1 MTNQIQI
8 QNETINQNLRKNG
21 ISHYESTIT
30 TKNNENKPQQK
41 LKYQKT
47 KRKVKENKETG
58 ITTEVIGTETYY
70 RKLENGVL
78 EPVEVELIQKKVS
91 HTLKGGWRRVYME
104 NFMELITGI
113 YGNMK
118 QLEVVD
124 FILSNLNSD
133 NQFVY
138 TQSQISESTKIS
150 FPTINKIFQY
160 LIESNF
166 MRKKGAIY
174 IINPKF
180 VCAFGSDKKNK
191 RIMIEYDET
200 KEPTLFD
207 EQELKNA

>member
-8 QNETINQNLRKNG
+8 QNENIHQNLYK
-21 ISHYESTIT
+21 
-30 TKNNENKPQQK
+30 NENKTKQE
-41 LKYQKT
+41 LKYKKT
-47 KRKVKENKETG
+47 KRKIKEKKEVG

-70 RKLENGVL
+70 RKLENGTL

-104 NFMELITGI
+104 NFMELVTGI

-138 TQSQISESTKIS
+138 TQTQISEKTKIS

-160 LIESNF
+160 LIDSDF

-174 IINPKF
+174 IVNPKY
-180 VCAFGSDKKNK
+180 VCAFGSDKKNQK
-191 RIMIEYDET
+191 ILIEYSES

-207 EQELKNA
+207 DLE

>member
-8 QNETINQNLRKNG
+8 QNENIHQNLYKNG
-21 ISHYESTIT
+21 INHYESTIT
-30 TKNNENKPQQK
+30 TQNNENKAKQE
-41 LKYQKT
+41 LKYKKT
-47 KRKVKENKETG
+47 KRKIKEKKEVG

-70 RKLENGVL
+70 RKLENGTL
-78 EPVEVELIQKKVS
+78 EPIEVELIQKKVS
-91 HTLKGGWRRVYME
+91 HNLKGGWRRVYME
-104 NFMELITGI
+104 NFMELVTGI

-138 TQSQISESTKIS
+138 TQTQISEKTKIS

-160 LIESNF
+160 LIDSDF

-174 IINPKF
+174 IVNPKY
-180 VCAFGSDKKNK
+180 VCAFGSDKKNQK
-191 RIMIEYDET
+191 ILIEYSES
-200 KEPTLFD
+200 KEPSLFD
-207 EQELKNA
+207 GLE

>member
-8 QNETINQNLRKNG
+8 QNENIHQNLYKNG
-21 ISHYESTIT
+21 INHYESTIT
-30 TKNNENKPQQK
+30 AQNNENKAKQE
-41 LKYQKT
+41 LKYKKT
-47 KRKVKENKETG
+47 KRKIKEKKEVG

-70 RKLENGVL
+70 RKLENGTL

-91 HTLKGGWRRVYME
+91 HNLKGGWRRVYME
-104 NFMELITGI
+104 NFMELVTGI
-113 YGNMK
+113 YGNIK

-138 TQSQISESTKIS
+138 TQTQISEKTKIS

-160 LIESNF
+160 LIDSDF

-174 IINPKF
+174 IVNPKY
-180 VCAFGSDKKNK
+180 VCAFGSDKKNQK
-191 RIMIEYDET
+191 ILIEYSES
-200 KEPTLFD
+200 KEPSLFD
-207 EQELKNA
+207 GLE